1 MVLVRDSIVGL
12 TKYGMELTAVVIL
25 WLSAIMASLVD
36 RIPFT
41 IAMVPILSGLSGSI
55 PGAHVLWWA
64 LALGVG
70 FGANASPIGSLT
82 NIVTI
87 SLSEGSSTPLT
98 YVDWFEKGPLVALA
112 TCVVASLALVGA
124 IHWGLF

>member
-1 MVLVRDSIVGL
+1 MS
-12 TKYGMELTAVVIL
+12 
-25 WLSAIMASLVD
+25 SLID

-41 IAMVPILSGLSGSI
+41 IAMVPILSGLSSAV
-55 PGAHVLWWA
+55 PEASVLWWA

-87 SLSEGSSTPLT
+87 SFSEGSSAPIT
-98 YVDWFEKGPLVALA
+98 YVDWFKRGPLVALT
-112 TCVVASLALVGA
+112 TCAIASLALVAG